1 MRLRTAIK
9 MKKIDLIEEKFYR
22 YKNYTTGKIPSNVSD
37 RVLKIWGLK
46 DCETVIIK
54 KKSC

>member
-1 MRLRTAIK
+1 

-22 YKNYTTGKIPSNVSD
+22 FKDYINGKIPSNVSD

-54 KKSC
+54 KKSPVSDNG

>member
-1 MRLRTAIK
+1 

-54 KKSC
+54 KKSPVSDNG